1 MAPGLSDFIALLAE
15 ESSTNVKGTSRRPL
29 RTITENH
36 VNKVSGGV
44 RMSEKVSM
52 KTKKKR
58 VDYSESESDAD
69 ESSDEENY
77 ENQTNIDE
85 GELDA
90 SLVM

>member
-1 MAPGLSDFIALLAE
+1 
-15 ESSTNVKGTSRRPL
+15 
-29 RTITENH
+29 
-36 VNKVSGGV
+36 
-44 RMSEKVSM
+44 MSEKVSM

-58 VDYSESESDAD
+58 VDYSESESDAN

-90 SLVM
+90 ALVM